1 MTSDPVVSPVVAA
14 GRVRV
19 SLIGAGAWARTAH
32 LAALAKR
39 DDVTFVGV
47 YDPDPQRA
55 DETAREFGF
64 ANVASSVE
72 ELLAAPSD
80 ACIIAS
86 PAARHAEQAIAS
98 LEAGRHVLL
107 EKPMSNSAV
116 DSWRIADLAH
126 STELTVM
133 LALGWNHSPVFAEA
147 RRMLAATP
155 LGRLEHA
162 LLHMAS
168 GTHSLLAGDSDN
180 SSGRDDRPALS
191 GTWTDPSLSGG
202 GYGNAQLSHGL
213 GVLFGLVDEGAS
225 DLSAVVRPGPVA
237 GIELGLAVVG
247 RLDSGA
253 TLSVSGTSIRQPL
266 KQQLLVRLFG
276 SEGQLEVDFLR
287 DTITAIDTEGVE
299 TVTNLPGLG
308 AYPGM
313 APAGDFVDLL
323 TGTTTIN
330 TSDAVVG
337 ARTTEVLDVV
347 RGVA

>member
-147 RRMLAATP
+147 SWISWRMVCLPFGSFTKIWSSSVDSWKNLRILP
-155 LGRLEHA
+155 STIFSCI
-162 LLHMAS
+162 AS
-168 GTHSLLAGDSDN
+168 GL
-180 SSGRDDRPALS
+180 
-191 GTWTDPSLSGG
+191 PSWRTC
-202 GYGNAQLSHGL
+202 
-213 GVLFGLVDEGAS
+213 
-225 DLSAVVRPGPVA
+225 SA
-237 GIELGLAVVG
+237 
-247 RLDSGA
+247 
-253 TLSVSGTSIRQPL
+253 
-266 KQQLLVRLFG
+266 
-276 SEGQLEVDFLR
+276 
-287 DTITAIDTEGVE
+287 
-299 TVTNLPGLG
+299 
-308 AYPGM
+308 
-313 APAGDFVDLL
+313 
-323 TGTTTIN
+323 
-330 TSDAVVG
+330 
-337 ARTTEVLDVV
+337 
-347 RGVA
+347 